1 MQQHEFNDEVV
12 AAIARQNAKITRA
25 FNLVTLAIVV
35 SVITALASAAT
46 IVVVVNR

>member
-25 FNLVTLAIVV
+25 FNAVTFSILVG
-35 SVITALASAAT
+35 ALNLIGIAAT
-46 IVVVVNR
+46 ITWIATR